1 MTTFPETLRTI
12 RRRYGVTQD
21 DLARWAGLH
30 RASRMTAVLIIAE
43 TPRHAARIAA
53 DRHLPDGAWIWMP
66 NRLSAGNYMAR
77 VWVQFNVAVTVIDTF
92 DHEEREAA

>member
-1 MTTFPETLRTI
+1 
-12 RRRYGVTQD
+12 
-21 DLARWAGLH
+21 
-30 RASRMTAVLIIAE
+30 MTAVLIIAP

-53 DRHLPDGAWIWMP
+53 GRHLPDGAWIWMP